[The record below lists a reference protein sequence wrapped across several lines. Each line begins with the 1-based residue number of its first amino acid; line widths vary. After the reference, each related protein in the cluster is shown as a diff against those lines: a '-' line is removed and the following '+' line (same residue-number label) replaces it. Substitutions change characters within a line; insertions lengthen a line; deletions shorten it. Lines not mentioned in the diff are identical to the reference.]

1 MGKYEFKIKRFR
13 KKLEKSGF
21 FEDVILDKSEFVLQ
35 EQDGGISG
43 WIYYLKKY
51 DKLEVKKFKDLF
63 SQLDEVSFPITITW
77 AEGDSRTV
85 RFYFK
90 DREGNEYYFFNMHY
104 LKKNRLRTFLIGRRN
119 SSIEPLVDRT
129 YYYQILSDSYE
140 LDDYNQVIEKE
151 DIELYK
157 TSVVKLNEDGTNT
170 DLSIEFSDNYY
181 ENSATRVTR
190 KSKNK
195 EILMEYPSKG
205 AEFDKKVEDIL
216 FNINAGSNK
225 NKWIYYNVKPLL
237 KEMMEIMEKEDVS
250 IYIGAK
256 LDNEIYSEVTVANNV
271 VQRYTYTEVVRE
283 DRMVRTTNIFSKKL
297 KKFLR

>member
-1 MGKYEFKIKRFR
+1 MGRDEAKIKRFR
-13 KKLEKSGF
+13 KKLEKNGF
-21 FEDVILDKSEFVLQ
+21 FEDVIFDKSEFILQ
-35 EQDGGISG
+35 EQDGGISE
-43 WIYYLKKY
+43 WVYYLKKHG
-51 DKLEVKKFKDLF
+51 KLEVKKFKDLF
-63 SQLDEVSFPITITW
+63 SQLNEIIFPITITW
-77 AEGDSRTV
+77 AGKTSHTV
-85 RFYFK
+85 RLYFK
-90 DREGNEYYFFNMHY
+90 DREENEYYFFNMHY

-170 DLSIEFSDNYY
+170 DLFIEFSDDYY

-256 LDNEIYSEVTVANNV
+256 LD
-271 VQRYTYTEVVRE
+271 
-283 DRMVRTTNIFSKKL
+283 
-297 KKFLR
+297 

>member
-21 FEDVILDKSEFVLQ
+21 FEDVILGQASVVLN
-35 EQDGGISG
+35 ETDGGISG

-63 SQLDEVSFPITITW
+63 SQLDEVRFPITITW
-77 AEGDSRTV
+77 ADGGSYTV
-85 RFYFK
+85 SFYFK
-90 DREGNEYYFFNMHY
+90 DREGNEYYFSNMHY

-129 YYYQILSDSYE
+129 FYYQILSDSYE

-170 DLSIEFSDNYY
+170 NLFIEFSDDYY
-181 ENSATRVTR
+181 ENSATRVIR

-195 EILMEYPSKG
+195 EIVLEYPSKG
-205 AEFDKKVEDIL
+205 AKFDKKVEDIL
-216 FNINAGSNK
+216 FNIDEGSNI
-225 NKWIYYNVKPLL
+225 NEWIYYNIKPLL
-237 KEMMEIMEKEDVS
+237 KEMLEIIDKEDVS

-256 LDNEIYSEVTVANNV
+256 LDNEVFSEVTITNNIR
-271 VQRYTYTEVVRE
+271 QKYTYTKVVSDGRI
-283 DRMVRTTNIFSKKL
+283 VRSTVFSKS
-297 KKFLR
+297 

>member
-21 FEDVILDKSEFVLQ
+21 FEDVILGQASVVVNET
-35 EQDGGISG
+35 DGGISR

-63 SQLDEVSFPITITW
+63 SQLDEVRFPITITL
-77 AEGDSRTV
+77 AGGDSSTV
-85 RFYFK
+85 SFCFK
-90 DREGNEYYFFNMHY
+90 DREGNEYYFSNMHY

-119 SSIEPLVDRT
+119 SSIEPLVDRKF
-129 YYYQILSDSYE
+129 YYQILSDSYE

-170 DLSIEFSDNYY
+170 NLFIEFSDDYY
-181 ENSATRVTR
+181 ENSATRVIR

-195 EILMEYPSKG
+195 EIVLEYPSKG

-216 FNINAGSNK
+216 FNIDEGSNI
-225 NKWIYYNVKPLL
+225 NEWIYYNIKPLL
-237 KEMMEIMEKEDVS
+237 KEMLEIIDKEDVS

-256 LDNEIYSEVTVANNV
+256 LDNEVFSEVTITNNIR
-271 VQRYTYTEVVRE
+271 QKYTYTKVVSDGRI
-283 DRMVRTTNIFSKKL
+283 VRITVFSKS
-297 KKFLR
+297 